1 MCGKTFNED
10 LGTGRGTIVEATIE
24 LLRDDLS
31 IFRHKR
37 FCADGKVE
45 GFGVRNDWRPPV
57 RIPVA
62 MLNLGFLS
70 LRLYGLMG
78 GNVQI
83 GGPAGQTDCERQNAQ
98 KHNYGAPQQPYAFA
112 G

>member
-1 MCGKTFNED
+1 MFEKPFNDE
-10 LGTGRGTIVEATIE
+10 LGMGRGTVVEASIE

-31 IFRHKR
+31 LFRHQR
-37 FCADGKVE
+37 FCADSKVE
-45 GFGVRNDWRPPV
+45 GFGVHNDRRPPM

-62 MLNLGFLS
+62 MLKLAFLS

-83 GGPAGQTDCERQNAQ
+83 GGAAGQTDGE
-98 KHNYGAPQQPYAFA
+98 G
-112 G
+112 

>member
-1 MCGKTFNED
+1 MFGETFNED
-10 LGTGRGTIVEATIE
+10 LGTGRGTIVEAAIE

-31 IFRHKR
+31 RVRHKR
-37 FCADGKVE
+37 FCADRKVE
-45 GFGVRNDWRPPV
+45 RLGICNDRRPPV

-62 MLNLGFLS
+62 MLNLGFLR

-98 KHNYGAPQQPYAFA
+98 KHN
-112 G
+112 